1 MVKTGAR
8 ARRLEALLIH
18 AGLRRSDEQPPR
30 ARVDDLP
37 ADLRREIDSLYRDL
51 GGRAEAPSLRPG
63 TWDLVFGGGLV
74 IELDEELHFNRYRG
88 LSLSVDWTKGLPWAT
103 DYLNY
108 CAEYEDTCLADGRWG
123 KRWTNPS
130 CEKLFG
136 PAGTPGS
143 FSAGGAPRWK
153 QRALYDAIKDAFAL
167 AGMGVRLA
175 RLAVYDRCDG
185 IALGAILAGSER
197 VDPDALASLVKE
209 RTTSE

>member
-1 MVKTGAR
+1 M
-8 ARRLEALLIH
+8 
-18 AGLRRSDEQPPR
+18 
-30 ARVDDLP
+30 
-37 ADLRREIDSLYRDL
+37 YRDL